1 MWQQHQPGC
10 EVRNPTTISKSEY
23 LYFCVGM
30 EKKNKEKEAE
40 RKCYFGKRQVENQ
53 SLNFHN

>member
-1 MWQQHQPGC
+1 MKQQHQPR
-10 EVRNPTTISKSEY
+10 VKVANPEASEYEY